1 MPFKFDSKRYPDDPG
16 VYRMLDDQNEVIYIG
31 KAKNLRKRLSQY
43 FIGKSDGRF
52 QIDFLVKQTFTVET
66 IATKDE
72 SDALI
77 LENQLIKREKPK
89 YNIRLKDDKTYPY
102 VRLSKDEFP
111 RIEVSRNREDSEYQL
126 FGPYTQVST
135 ATRLVE
141 FISTQY
147 GIRRCPGIP
156 MKMLDR
162 PCLYAQ
168 IGQCSAPCVKKIDSS
183 HYAENVS
190 MAERLLKGDTQKA
203 IREAKDKMEK
213 SSEQMQFEQ
222 AAHYRDTWK
231 ALESFEHRSVLE
243 GGVHQSIDIISCI
256 QHKTWNVISLLQTR
270 KGQLW
275 NSECFQQRAMQSWL
289 EEMPSFLI
297 ELYSHRDPPKR
308 ILIDDDLTE
317 PTALENL
324 LSQRAGYK
332 VQITQPQRGE
342 LKSWLSMARQNAK
355 AEVSCREATGHLED
369 ETYLERIQDEL
380 QLPNKPMHAI
390 ALDCAIFSLEEPVG
404 SIVVFSDGKID
415 KSKYRKFK
423 VKGEYGEKGDVY
435 AVEEVLER
443 YLKRNLDNWPDVM
456 LIDGGLQ
463 QLNAAANV
471 ILRLGYT
478 PDRRLLSISK
488 GEKRKR
494 GEEQLH
500 IYGEVHP
507 RQFGSFPMSERFLT
521 ELRDEAHR
529 TSNLFNGQR
538 LIKERLKNP
547 FLIIPGIGQQ
557 TAKKLRHAYGTMI
570 EFEKSNPDKL
580 KDIQGITSRQQKM
593 LEVWIKTHRDEP
605 K

>member
-1 MPFKFDSKRYPDDPG
+1 
-16 VYRMLDDQNEVIYIG
+16 
-31 KAKNLRKRLSQY
+31 
-43 FIGKSDGRF
+43 
-52 QIDFLVKQTFTVET
+52 
-66 IATKDE
+66 
-72 SDALI
+72 
-77 LENQLIKREKPK
+77 
-89 YNIRLKDDKTYPY
+89 
-102 VRLSKDEFP
+102 
-111 RIEVSRNREDSEYQL
+111 
-126 FGPYTQVST
+126 
-135 ATRLVE
+135 
-141 FISTQY
+141 
-147 GIRRCPGIP
+147 
-156 MKMLDR
+156 
-162 PCLYAQ
+162 
-168 IGQCSAPCVKKIDSS
+168 
-183 HYAENVS
+183 
-190 MAERLLKGDTQKA
+190 
-203 IREAKDKMEK
+203 
-213 SSEQMQFEQ
+213 
-222 AAHYRDTWK
+222 
-231 ALESFEHRSVLE
+231 
-243 GGVHQSIDIISCI
+243 
-256 QHKTWNVISLLQTR
+256 
-270 KGQLW
+270 
-275 NSECFQQRAMQSWL
+275 MQSWL

>member
-1 MPFKFDSKRYPDDPG
+1 MSFEFDAKRYPDDPG
-16 VYRMLDDQNEVIYIG
+16 VYRMLNDENEVIYIG

-52 QIDFLVKQTFTVET
+52 QIDFLVKQTAKVET

-72 SDALI
+72 PDALI

-102 VRLSKDEFP
+102 VRLSNDEFP
-111 RIEVSRNREDSEYQL
+111 RVEVSRNRDDANYVL

-168 IGQCSAPCVKKIDSS
+168 IGQCSAPCVKKIN
-183 HYAENVS
+183 AEEYGEQVHA
-190 MAERLLKGDTQKA
+190 AERILKGDTQKA
-203 IREAKDKMEK
+203 IREAREKMAQC
-213 SSEQMQFEQ
+213 SEQMQFEQ
-222 AAHYRDTWK
+222 AAHHRDTWK

-243 GGVHQSIDIISCI
+243 GGLHQSMDIISCI
-256 QHKTWNVISLLQTR
+256 QYKTWNVISLLQTR

-289 EEMPSFLI
+289 DELPSFLI
-297 ELYSHRDPPKR
+297 ELYSHREPPKK
-308 ILIDDDLTE
+308 IIIDDDLE
-317 PTALENL
+317 EADGLADI

-369 ETYLERIQDEL
+369 ESYLERIQDEL
-380 QLPNKPMHAI
+380 QLPKRPIFAI
-390 ALDCAIFSLEEPVG
+390 ALDCAVFSLEEPVG
-404 SIVVFSDGKID
+404 SIVAFSHGKID
-415 KSKYRKFK
+415 KKNYRKFK

-443 YLKRNLDNWPDVM
+443 YLKRNLDNWPDLI
-456 LIDGGLQ
+456 LIDGGTQ
-463 QLNAAANV
+463 QLSAAANV
-471 ILRLGYT
+471 IERLGKS
-478 PDRRLLSISK
+478 PDRSLLSISK
-488 GEKRKR
+488 GEQRKR

-500 IYGEVHP
+500 IYGEDEP
-507 RQFGSFPMSERFLT
+507 RPFGAFPMSQRFLT

-529 TSNLFNGQR
+529 TSNSFNGQR
-538 LIKERLKNP
+538 LIRERLKNP
-547 FLIIPGIGQQ
+547 FLRIPGIGQQ
-557 TAKKLRHAYGTMI
+557 TAKKLRQTYGTMI
-570 EFEKSNPDKL
+570 AFEQSDPEKL
-580 KDIQGITSRQQKM
+580 SELKGLSARQRKM
-593 LEVWIKTHRDEP
+593 LEVWIETHRDESE
-605 K
+605 